1 MNLKSEDFLQL
12 ELKMDFKQ
20 FIARFQTPSLFYR
33 KLFKSNSSVGGR
45 KNRDFFTKYFSGG
58 YYTFF
63 RSPKE
68 ITIIFFLRIKRQIS
82 PSVISSLKVRI
93 LKLYSI
99 VKIEIGNP
107 SEEHQNW
114 MVKEEMNAILQPIGQ
129 DYFHHSRGL
138 NQL

>member
-1 MNLKSEDFLQL
+1 MNLKSEDFLNL

-20 FIARFQTPSLFYR
+20 FVVRFQTPSLFYR

-63 RSPKE
+63 RSPTE
-68 ITIIFFLRIKRQIS
+68 ITIIFFLRIRRQIS

-99 VKIEIGNP
+99 VKIKIGNQP
-107 SEEHQNW
+107 DDHQDWMIQEEL
-114 MVKEEMNAILQPIGQ
+114 KTILQPIGE
-129 DYFHHSRGL
+129 DYFQHSRGF
-138 NQL
+138 N